1 MRQVE
6 RTESRDDAPAKRKA
20 LELLSRELARSGE
33 SQLALAAREL
43 AWAEPTPIPA
53 VTQPLTLD
61 VQALDRAEVERP
73 CCVTGSP
80 PARADPLSR
89 LRPRPT
95 SPGPTRRTL
104 ILRIVLAVVLV
115 VLALAASETGRTNA
129 AAARGLLPGGGTG
142 VLVLDVSRSIKPSSD
157 RTIVAVLQEL
167 IHAQTRLGLVAF
179 SDIAY
184 ELLPPGT
191 KSRELQP
198 LLRFFEPSA
207 TPRTGSDPIAPNPWS
222 SSFSGGT
229 QISLGLELARQALI
243 RAGNPKGSILL
254 VSDLDT
260 APDDVPRVAQTFNT
274 FRNEGVKF
282 RIVALGPRADNLSLF
297 REPCRARSI
306 RFASRQCP
314 RRGRT
319 DGRGAAGTDSLV
331 VPRRRGARAPGARG
345 ERALERPPAGA
356 EGADVTLRWATAC
369 VVALAAAVLALLL
382 ALDVGRWQ
390 AAFARGDVRFKAT
403 PTRTDLWQTD
413 ELCRSTPHARCSA
426 STTTS
431 STARH
436 CVTSGSRGRSPTRY
450 P

>member
-1 MRQVE
+1 MLRNWLST
-6 RTESRDDAPAKRKA
+6 RARGPAIP
-20 LELLSRELARSGE
+20 LATTAD
-33 SQLALAAREL
+33 LA
-43 AWAEPTPIPA
+43 
-53 VTQPLTLD
+53 
-61 VQALDRAEVERP
+61 
-73 CCVTGSP
+73 
-80 PARADPLSR
+80 
-89 LRPRPT
+89 
-95 SPGPTRRTL
+95 GPTRRTL
-104 ILRIVLAVVLV
+104 VLRIALAVALV

-129 AAARGLLPGGGTG
+129 AAARGLLPGGSTG

-191 KSRELQP
+191 KSQELQP

-207 TPRTGSDPIAPNPWS
+207 TPRTGSDPVAPNPWS

-297 REPCRARSI
+297 RNLA
-306 RFASRQCP
+306 
-314 RRGRT
+314 
-319 DGRGAAGTDSLV
+319 GRGAFVSRLGSVRGTGGQTEGALQGQIPWSLLV
-331 VPRRRGARAPGARG
+331 VA
-345 ERALERPPAGA
+345 AL
-356 EGADVTLRWATAC
+356 VLL
-369 VVALAAAVLALLL
+369 ALAANEHWN
-382 ALDVGRWQ
+382 GRLPVP
-390 AAFARGDVRFKAT
+390 RV
-403 PTRTDLWQTD
+403 QT
-413 ELCRSTPHARCSA
+413 
-426 STTTS
+426 
-431 STARH
+431 
-436 CVTSGSRGRSPTRY
+436 
-450 P
+450 